1 MLNIEFREKLNDDIY
16 GMIDAEFGKFA
27 EKNGVVCGYKAF
39 AFTAEED
46 SKVVGVL
53 RGHSYYNDAHI
64 SDLIILEQYRGRGI
78 GTRLLKAA
86 EKYCADKGFESIT
99 LSTYGFQT
107 PEFYKKHGFEVEF
120 VRENRENIK
129 LTKYFLIKYI

>member
-46 SKVVGVL
+46 SK
-53 RGHSYYNDAHI
+53 
-64 SDLIILEQYRGRGI
+64 GI

-99 LSTYGFQT
+99 LSTYGFQA